1 MVNTGRYKS
10 DNGFKPGFLQHLE
23 ACLKESL
30 PESGILAKPHIE
42 SRMRTMRKD
51 WQAVYDLL
59 NTSGFGYDK
68 ERNCVT
74 TNAPGVWDAY
84 LENHKHAGKWK
95 EKSLPHYEEL
105 CIIFGKDRA
114 QGNRAKSVV
123 EMEQEVNMEE
133 QENQRDD
140 DFGEHSHNE
149 NTNASSQF
157 EETSSGRSKKRKRTS
172 QVNTLFQGFNDA
184 VVQFG
189 DRLKE
194 TSAELSEDIKFEL
207 DIKKKTLMIPS
218 ELSKMTS
225 LNQLERFTAIDII
238 KDDQNRVMTFW
249 TLGEEEREAWVRF
262 MLSKFG

>member
-1 MVNTGRYKS
+1 
-10 DNGFKPGFLQHLE
+10 
-23 ACLKESL
+23 
-30 PESGILAKPHIE
+30 
-42 SRMRTMRKD
+42 
-51 WQAVYDLL
+51 
-59 NTSGFGYDK
+59 
-68 ERNCVT
+68 
-74 TNAPGVWDAY
+74 
-84 LENHKHAGKWK
+84 
-95 EKSLPHYEEL
+95 
-105 CIIFGKDRA
+105 
-114 QGNRAKSVV
+114 
-123 EMEQEVNMEE
+123 MEE
-133 QENQRDD
+133 QEHQRDD

-157 EETSSGRSKKRKRTS
+157 VETSSGRSKKRKHTS
-172 QVNTLFQGFNDA
+172 QVNTLFQSFNDA